1 VVGRAATMR
10 WWQQVV
16 KIAATTHLMWW
27 RRDGEP
33 PGAAMARGWC
43 RGVYMARGR
52 TRREAS
58 TALTVAAAALA
69 QAARSG
75 DEGTKLL
82 AVGSKET

>member
-1 VVGRAATMR
+1 
-10 WWQQVV
+10 
-16 KIAATTHLMWW
+16 
-27 RRDGEP
+27 
-33 PGAAMARGWC
+33 
-43 RGVYMARGR
+43 VYMARAR

-69 QAARSG
+69 LAVRSG